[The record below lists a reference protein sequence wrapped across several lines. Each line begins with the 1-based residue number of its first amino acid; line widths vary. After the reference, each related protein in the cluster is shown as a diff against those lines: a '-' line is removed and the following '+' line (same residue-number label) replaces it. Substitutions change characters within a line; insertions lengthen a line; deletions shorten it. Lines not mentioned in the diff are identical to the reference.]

1 MFKKVFI
8 ASLLA
13 LPSWDVAHA
22 DPMEMSFMDGTV
34 RLRGSYGL
42 MAVGADEIVKPLDWE
57 LSHLYW
63 RSTNVQIASA
73 ALEVDITPTW
83 TAILKGSIG
92 FGGTHHME
100 DYDWIPPYFTDL
112 GIGGYSDKS
121 VHDKTE
127 MDKYFSVDGALRY
140 NMVDD
145 PIGSF
150 GFLGGAKYTNVK
162 WTAYGGSYLYS
173 VGGVR
178 NTAGSFADIAVGSYE
193 QKLPVVYLGAEGTY
207 RAGDWSFGG
216 SGTAGV
222 GIRPSSVD
230 YHFLRTTKFEDQ
242 FSLAPEVSAALSAEY
257 RIINHISFYTDAK
270 GSWLFQSKGDTK
282 ATNWSTGASQTYYDL
297 AGMGAYSASVSVGLK
312 GSF

>member
-1 MFKKVFI
+1 MPKKIFF
-8 ASLLA
+8 ASILFLA
-13 LPSWDVAHA
+13 FCDVAVA
-22 DPMEMSFMDGTV
+22 DPMEMSFLDGTV

-42 MAVGADEIVKPLDWE
+42 MAVGADEIVKPLNWE

-63 RSTNVQIASA
+63 RSTNVQIVSG

-112 GIGGYSDKS
+112 GLGGWSDKS

-162 WTAYGGSYLYS
+162 WTAYGGTYTYS
-173 VGGVR
+173 VGGFR
-178 NTAGSFADIAVGSYE
+178 NTSGTFADIAVGSYE
-193 QKLPVVYLGAEGTY
+193 QKMPVAYLGAEGTY
-207 RAGDWSFGG
+207 RVDNWSFGG

-222 GIRPSSVD
+222 AIRPSSVD
-230 YHFLRTTKFEDQ
+230 YHYLRTTKFEDQ
-242 FSLAPEVSAALSAEY
+242 FSLAPEVTTSLSAEY
-257 RIINHISFYTDAK
+257 RILGHISFYTDAK

-282 ATNWSTGASQTYYDL
+282 TTNWTTQATQSYYDL
-297 AGMGAYSASVSVGLK
+297 AGMGAYSASFSVGLK